1 MVEVT
6 EGGRPSK
13 TFCWVDFF
21 SATHTHTKKKKIIK
35 DHLPSQHILSFFLF
49 VLKCHYFEAAIIICV
64 PLSVSRRVWL
74 CFCSRVPGE
83 GFSRETSGCN
93 LPLTYWSGM
102 LLASALWIKC
112 RSGEFNSPL
121 GGWIESRNLSTFCG
135 LLLPV
140 SRCYLGWRRTRAK
153 LEFALL
159 ELFLEPFH
167 ICLLGCLCLCYITLF
182 IKPNPGV
189 CFRCEES
196 WREHRGTLTLWKQ
209 ESLWHLK

>member
-1 MVEVT
+1 MAEVT

-13 TFCWVDFF
+13 TFC
-21 SATHTHTKKKKIIK
+21 IK
-35 DHLPSQHILSFFLF
+35 DLLCCQHILSFFLF
-49 VLKCHYFEAAIIICV
+49 VLKCHYFGAAIIICV
-64 PLSVSRRVWL
+64 PLSVSRWVWL

-93 LPLTYWSGM
+93 LPLAYWSGM
-102 LLASALWIKC
+102 LLASALWIKR
-112 RSGEFNSPL
+112 RSGDFNSPL
-121 GGWIESRNLSTFCG
+121 SGWKESRNLSTFCG

-153 LEFALL
+153 LEL
-159 ELFLEPFH
+159 PFWNSFWSRFVFV
-167 ICLLGCLCLCYITLF
+167 CLGACVGAILHYSSNQIQV
-182 IKPNPGV
+182 NNV

-196 WREHRGTLTLWKQ
+196 WREHRDTLTLWKQ